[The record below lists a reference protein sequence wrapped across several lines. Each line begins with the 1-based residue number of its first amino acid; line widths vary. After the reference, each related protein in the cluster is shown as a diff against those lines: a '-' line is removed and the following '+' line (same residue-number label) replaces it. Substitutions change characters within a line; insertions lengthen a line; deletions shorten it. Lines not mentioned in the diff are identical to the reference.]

1 MKNYLLYH
9 TWTEFLSIFPSN
21 FIFFHQSETIAAD
34 DKNIWSWNH
43 RSSFLFSYFPIFF
56 SFPTF
61 YPILFHF
68 TSINRWLPIQFNR
81 KNHLFNHLFSLN
93 SPILQS
99 IYSHF
104 NLNVNRHRYTS
115 LQFSPLPRSIN
126 FPLPG
131 YHLLHAL
138 QICPT
143 RRHVSKTDRIVAV
156 SRPKDITVGDEIRL
170 REIFNTKR
178 SITSE
183 KLATIV
189 IIHERDSYDS
199 KIFWRSS

>member
-1 MKNYLLYH
+1 MKLKSPF
-9 TWTEFLSIFPSN
+9 FLPIFILSN
-21 FIFFHQSETIAAD
+21 FF
-34 DKNIWSWNH
+34 
-43 RSSFLFSYFPIFF
+43 FF
-56 SFPTF
+56 SLFIPF
-61 YPILFHF
+61 YS
-68 TSINRWLPIQFNR
+68 TSLRSTDGFQFNSTE
-81 KNHLFNHLFSLN
+81 KIIFLIISSHL
-93 SPILQS
+93 ILQS
-99 IYSHF
+99 CNQFILTYF

-143 RRHVSKTDRIVAV
+143 RCHVSKTDRIVAV
-156 SRPKDITVGDEIRL
+156 SRPKDITVEDEIRF

-189 IIHERDSYDS
+189 IIHERDSYES